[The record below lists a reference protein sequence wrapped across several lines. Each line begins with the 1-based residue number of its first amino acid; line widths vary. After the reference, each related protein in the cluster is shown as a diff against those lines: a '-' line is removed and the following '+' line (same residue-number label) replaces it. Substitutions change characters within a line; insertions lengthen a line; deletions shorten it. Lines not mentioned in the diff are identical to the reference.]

1 MLARLT
7 ALILAATA
15 LPAVAQTYDT
25 AAARGVLFNAEGYVV
40 QVSGNLSARDQ
51 ATVRALIPVMS
62 KEMGQDIGY
71 YSSIAYAPDEGLISE
86 ALQGAMNYH
95 SPVASDRAAL
105 AACDRVRRGWRPC
118 ALAGRV
124 VPKGFSPA
132 PFTLSHGATDAFQR
146 EYRRLRGGKSFAISP
161 SGGTWGIGRND
172 AEAVAECRSAGQGA
186 RDCTVVIRD

>member
-1 MLARLT
+1 MRAAVFASFLAG
-7 ALILAATA
+7 LAGPVA
-15 LPAVAQTYDT
+15 AQTLDT
-25 AAARGVLFNAEGYVV
+25 SGARAVLFRADGYVV
-40 QVSGNLSARDQ
+40 QVSGQLSERDR

-95 SPVASDRAAL
+95 SPAASDRAAL
-105 AACDRVRRGWRPC
+105 AACDRARKGGRPC

-124 VPKGFSPA
+124 VPKNFAPA
-132 PFTLSHGATDAFQR
+132 PFTMSHGATEAFER
-146 EYRRLRGGKSFAISP
+146 DYRRQRGAKSFAISP
-161 SGGTWGIGRND
+161 SGGTWGIGRSD

-186 RDCTVVIRD
+186 GDCTVVIRD